1 MDRDLKFRLA
11 GVVRESIVD
20 GPGLRFTVFFQGC
33 PHHCPGCHNQS
44 TLDFNGGTEVSV
56 GQVLDEIARNPLLSG
71 VTLSGG
77 EPFAQPEA
85 MAALAEG
92 VKARGLHLVVY
103 SGYTYE
109 ELLDKAAG
117 PTARAE
123 AIRQTLGLADWL
135 VDGPFIQEKRDLRLA
150 FRGSGNQRIINL
162 PATLQK
168 GEIVL
173 DDAHRDMI

>member
-1 MDRDLKFRLA
+1 MKRELRFRLA

-20 GPGLRFTVFFQGC
+20 GPGLRFTVFLQGC
-33 PHHCPGCHNQS
+33 PHHCPGCHNQT
-44 TLDFNGGTEVSV
+44 TLDFTGGTEATV
-56 GQVLDEIARNPLLSG
+56 GQVLDEIDKNPLLSG

-85 MAALAEG
+85 LAALAEG
-92 VKARGLHLVVY
+92 IKERGLHLVVY

-109 ELLDKAAG
+109 GLCAMAEGRNPKADG
-117 PTARAE
+117 
-123 AIRQTLGLADWL
+123 IRRVLGLADWL
-135 VDGPFIQEKRDLRLA
+135 VDGPYIQEKRDLRLA
-150 FRGSGNQRIINL
+150 FRGSENQRIINL

-173 DDAHRDMI
+173 DDAHQDMI

>member
-1 MDRDLKFRLA
+1 MDRNLRFRLA

-44 TLDFNGGTEVSV
+44 TLDFEGGTEASV
-56 GQVLDEIARNPLLSG
+56 GQVLDEIAKNPLLGG

-85 MAALAEG
+85 LAALAEG

-109 ELLDKAAG
+109 GLSALAQGDN
-117 PTARAE
+117 PDSE
-123 AIRQTLGLADWL
+123 AIRRVLGLADWL
-135 VDGPFIQEKRDLRLA
+135 VDGPFLQEKRDLRLA

-173 DDAHRDMI
+173 DDAHQGVI

>member
-1 MDRDLKFRLA
+1 MDRDLRFRLA

-44 TLDFNGGTEVSV
+44 TLDFAGGMEASV
-56 GQVLDEIARNPLLSG
+56 GQVLDEIAKNPLLGG

-85 MAALAEG
+85 LVALAEG
-92 VKARGLHLVVY
+92 VKERGLHLIVY

-109 ELLDKAAG
+109 GLCAM
-117 PTARAE
+117 AE
-123 AIRQTLGLADWL
+123 GDNPHGEDIRRVLGLADWL
-135 VDGPFIQEKRDLRLA
+135 VDGPFVLEKRDLRLA

-173 DDAHRDMI
+173 DDAHQDVI